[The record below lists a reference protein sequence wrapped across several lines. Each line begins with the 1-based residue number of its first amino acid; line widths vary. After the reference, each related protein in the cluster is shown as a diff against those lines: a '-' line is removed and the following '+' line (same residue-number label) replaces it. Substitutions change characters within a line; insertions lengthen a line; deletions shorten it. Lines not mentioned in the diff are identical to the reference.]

1 MSSEKK
7 QAHPNDHF
15 MSGIQT
21 ILENNRQWVA
31 SKNADDPEFF
41 QRLVNGQAPR
51 YLFIGCSDSRVPASG
66 ITGTGPGEMFV
77 HRNIANMVVHSD
89 MNMLSVL
96 QYAVEVLGVQ
106 DILVVG
112 HYGCGGVAAAAS
124 NKQYGLIDNW
134 LVNIR
139 DVIRL
144 HETEFLRVK
153 DETQRLRR
161 LVELNVIEQVRN
173 LAKTNIIQ
181 NAMRGD
187 NPPRLHGLVYDIAD
201 GVLKDLQVGSD
212 DVMRNMEYIYA
223 TEAPDGE
230 PESEEVKAAPAPIA
244 AVQNSSSSKGS
255 ELAPTQETAAKSDAN
270 PTAKSTQKPAT
281 SLAE

>member
-1 MSSEKK
+1 M
-7 QAHPNDHF
+7 P
-15 MSGIQT
+15 GIDD

-31 SKNADDPEFF
+31 TKNAQDPDFF
-41 QRLVNGQAPR
+41 KRLANGQKPR

-77 HRNIANMVVHSD
+77 HRNIANMVVHTD
-89 MNMLSVL
+89 MNLLSVL

-106 DILVVG
+106 DILIVG
-112 HYGCGGVAAAAS
+112 HYGCGGVAAAAT

-139 DVIRL
+139 DVVRL
-144 HETEFLRVK
+144 HETELLRIK

-161 LVELNVIEQVRN
+161 LVELNVIEQIQN

-201 GVLKDLQVGSD
+201 GVLKDLGIESL
-212 DVMRNMEYIYA
+212 DVVDELEHIYA
-223 TEAPDGE
+223 TEAVHESDG
-230 PESEEVKAAPAPIA
+230 
-244 AVQNSSSSKGS
+244 
-255 ELAPTQETAAKSDAN
+255 DAN
-270 PTAKSTQKPAT
+270 SYEGPEEDPAQE
-281 SLAE
+281 AGDK

>member
-1 MSSEKK
+1 
-7 QAHPNDHF
+7 

-21 ILENNRQWVA
+21 IIENNRRWVED
-31 SKNADDPEFF
+31 KNAQDPQYF
-41 QRLVNGQAPR
+41 QRLEDGQQPQ

-77 HRNIANMVVHSD
+77 HRNIANLVVHTD
-89 MNMLSVL
+89 MNLLSVL
-96 QYAVEVLGVQ
+96 QYAVEVLGVK

-139 DVIRL
+139 DVIRI
-144 HETEFLRVK
+144 HETEFLSIQ

-161 LVELNVIEQVRN
+161 LVELNVLEQVQN

-181 NAMRGD
+181 NAMKGS
-187 NPPRLHGLVYDIAD
+187 NPPRLHGLVYDI
-201 GVLKDLQVGSD
+201 GVGLLKDLKVDGG
-212 DVMRNMEYIYA
+212 DVYRKMEHIYA
-223 TEAPDGE
+223 TEKPAANAPDDQ
-230 PESEEVKAAPAPIA
+230 
-244 AVQNSSSSKGS
+244 VQ
-255 ELAPTQETAAKSDAN
+255 
-270 PTAKSTQKPAT
+270 PAT
-281 SLAE
+281 GHQVTEGIALGKNQVTLAH

>member
-1 MSSEKK
+1 M
-7 QAHPNDHF
+7 P
-15 MSGIQT
+15 GIED
-21 ILENNRQWVA
+21 ILQNNRQWVA
-31 SKNADDPEFF
+31 AKNAEDPDFF
-41 QRLVNGQAPR
+41 HRLANGQQPR

-77 HRNIANMVVHSD
+77 HRNIANLVVHSD
-89 MNMLSVL
+89 MNLLSVL

-139 DVIRL
+139 DVVRL
-144 HETEFLRVK
+144 HETELLRIH
-153 DETQRLRR
+153 DEKQRLRR
-161 LVELNVIEQVRN
+161 MVELNVIEQVGN

-201 GVLKDLQVGSD
+201 GVLKDLNANGHEVIEH
-212 DVMRNMEYIYA
+212 MEHIYG
-223 TEAPDGE
+223 TEAVL
-230 PESEEVKAAPAPIA
+230 PEEKD
-244 AVQNSSSSKGS
+244 SSNYEG
-255 ELAPTQETAAKSDAN
+255 PTHDPGK
-270 PTAKSTQKPAT
+270 K
-281 SLAE
+281 

>member
-1 MSSEKK
+1 MAGISE
-7 QAHPNDHF
+7 
-15 MSGIQT
+15 
-21 ILENNRQWVA
+21 ILENNKQWVS
-31 SKNADDPEFF
+31 SKNAEDPEFF
-41 QRLVNGQAPR
+41 QRLANGQKPK

-77 HRNIANMVVHSD
+77 HRNIANLVVHSD
-89 MNMLSVL
+89 MNLLSVL

-106 DILVVG
+106 DILVCG

-144 HETEFLRVK
+144 HETEYLRER
-153 DETQRLRR
+153 DETSRLRR

-201 GVLKDLQVGSD
+201 GVLKDLKIDSE
-212 DVMRNMEYIYA
+212 DVMTDMEHIYA
-223 TEAPDGE
+223 TEAIDSDGDQKDE
-230 PESEEVKAAPAPIA
+230 DANSYEGPKHDPATEEV
-244 AVQNSSSSKGS
+244 VESK
-255 ELAPTQETAAKSDAN
+255 
-270 PTAKSTQKPAT
+270 
-281 SLAE
+281 

>member
-1 MSSEKK
+1 M
-7 QAHPNDHF
+7 A
-15 MSGIQT
+15 GIQE
-21 ILENNRQWVA
+21 ILENNREWVA
-31 SKNADDPEFF
+31 SKNANDPEFF
-41 QRLVNGQAPR
+41 QRLAKGQTPR

-77 HRNIANMVVHSD
+77 HRNIANLVVHTD

-96 QYAVEVLGVQ
+96 QYAVEVLGVK

-112 HYGCGGVAAAAS
+112 HYGCGGVAAASA

-139 DVIRL
+139 DVVRL
-144 HETEFLRVK
+144 HDEEMMSIE
-153 DETQRLRR
+153 DETQRGRR

-181 NAMRGD
+181 NAMRAE

-201 GVLKDLQVGSD
+201 GVLKDLDVGSE
-212 DVMRNMEYIYA
+212 DVMRDMGHIYA
-223 TEAPDGE
+223 TEAED
-230 PESEEVKAAPAPIA
+230 AAGKVPAP
-244 AVQNSSSSKGS
+244 
-255 ELAPTQETAAKSDAN
+255 
-270 PTAKSTQKPAT
+270 PTADEDSNTYEGPRHDITTPPVA
-281 SLAE
+281 SLT

>member
-1 MSSEKK
+1 MSSTN
-7 QAHPNDHF
+7 QQTHSNNPS

-41 QRLVNGQAPR
+41 QRLANGQAPR

-77 HRNIANMVVHSD
+77 HRNIANLVVHTD

-96 QYAVEVLGVQ
+96 QYAVEVLGVK
-106 DILVVG
+106 DILVCG

-139 DVIRL
+139 DVVRL
-144 HETEFLRVK
+144 HETEVLRIS

-181 NAMRGD
+181 NAMKGE
-187 NPPRLHGLVYDIAD
+187 NPPRLHGLVYDVAD
-201 GVLKDLQVGSD
+201 GVLKDLRVNGD
-212 DVMRNMEYIYA
+212 DVIHEMEHIYG
-223 TEAPDGE
+223 TEVPEQE
-230 PESEEVKAAPAPIA
+230 PANEPAASAPAPDANRYQGQI
-244 AVQNSSSSKGS
+244 QNS
-255 ELAPTQETAAKSDAN
+255 APS
-270 PTAKSTQKPAT
+270 PVPKPAP

>member
-1 MSSEKK
+1 M
-7 QAHPNDHF
+7 P
-15 MSGIQT
+15 GIAD
-21 ILENNRQWVA
+21 ILANNRQWVA
-31 SKNADDPEFF
+31 TKNAEDPEFF
-41 QRLVNGQAPR
+41 HRLADGQKPR

-77 HRNIANMVVHSD
+77 HRNIANMVVHTD
-89 MNMLSVL
+89 MNLLSVL

-112 HYGCGGVAAAAS
+112 HYGCGGVAAAAN

-139 DVIRL
+139 DVVRL
-144 HETEFLRVK
+144 HETELLRIT
-153 DETQRLRR
+153 DEKQRLRR
-161 LVELNVIEQVRN
+161 LVELNVVEQVQN

-201 GVLKDLQVGSD
+201 GVLKDLDSHGLEIVEQL
-212 DVMRNMEYIYA
+212 EHIYA
-223 TEAPDGE
+223 TEAVHEKDG
-230 PESEEVKAAPAPIA
+230 
-244 AVQNSSSSKGS
+244 
-255 ELAPTQETAAKSDAN
+255 DAN
-270 PTAKSTQKPAT
+270 SYEGPEEDPAEQEQ
-281 SLAE
+281 AAGR

>member
-1 MSSEKK
+1 M
-7 QAHPNDHF
+7 PNSAKSTAGSIDA
-15 MSGIQT
+15 
-21 ILENNRQWVA
+21 ILENNKKWVA
-31 SKNADDPEFF
+31 TKNADDPDFF
-41 QRLVNGQAPR
+41 HKLANGQQPR

-89 MNMLSVL
+89 MNLLSVL

-112 HYGCGGVAAAAS
+112 HYGCGGVAAAAA

-139 DVIRL
+139 DVVRL
-144 HETEFLRVK
+144 HETELLRIS
-153 DETQRLRR
+153 DEKQRLRR
-161 LVELNVIEQVRN
+161 LVELNVMEQVCN

-187 NPPRLHGLVYDIAD
+187 KPPRLHGLVYDVAD
-201 GVLKDLQVGSD
+201 GVLKDLNVDAGAVIS
-212 DVMRNMEYIYA
+212 NMAHIYN
-223 TEAPDGE
+223 TE
-230 PESEEVKAAPAPIA
+230 AAPAVA
-244 AVQNSSSSKGS
+244 LSH
-255 ELAPTQETAAKSDAN
+255 APTQLAQAEAPKAATNAEYTPAQEEANQVLTA
-270 PTAKSTQKPAT
+270 
-281 SLAE
+281 